1 MLFAVQDT
9 LLNKGIGKILV
20 EPRACMIALSL
31 LYGNLTMVS
40 GGYKIL
46 NVNGIIGFQMENFSE
61 ILTRRYGIGKPESEY
76 LISFAEPV
84 TLRKGAALVECG
96 GFNDSF
102 YFLDEGILRAFR
114 SPSDRNLTLWFALP
128 GDIVVDMFCY
138 YDGSVSPI
146 GIEAETDASLFCI
159 SKLHIER
166 ACGSSLP
173 VANAVRRIFEHHAC
187 GFEANILSLWDCD
200 DGRERYL
207 SILKRRPELLKRVPL
222 KKLASYL
229 KMTPQSLSRIRS
241 EMDF

>member
-1 MLFAVQDT
+1 
-9 LLNKGIGKILV
+9 
-20 EPRACMIALSL
+20 
-31 LYGNLTMVS
+31 
-40 GGYKIL
+40 
-46 NVNGIIGFQMENFSE
+46 MEEFSE
-61 ILTRRYGIGKPESEY
+61 ILSVRYGIGEPESHE
-76 LISFAEPV
+76 LISCAEQV
-84 TLRKGAALVECG
+84 TLCKGAALVECG
-96 GFNDSF
+96 GFNDSL
-102 YFLDEGILRAFR
+102 YFLNEGILRAFR

-146 GIEAETDASLFCI
+146 GIEAETDALLFRI
-159 SKLHIER
+159 GKARIDYI
-166 ACGSSLP
+166 CGASLP
-173 VANAVRRIFEHHAC
+173 MANAVRRIFEHHAC

-207 SILKRRPELLKRVPL
+207 SILKRRPELLQRVPL